1 MKRHSSAASLA
12 LAALVVLEFAG
23 PVAAS
28 TFSVLN
34 VADGGFGSLRAAIA
48 AANAQPG
55 ADVIHFTRQVRG
67 TIVLSSGPLD
77 ITGDVEIRG
86 RGAWRLAMRGRR
98 LGRNL
103 NI

>member
-1 MKRHSSAASLA
+1 MKRHSFAASLA

-34 VADGGFGSLRAAIA
+34 VADDGFGSLRAAIA

-55 ADVIHFTRQVRG
+55 ADVIHFTRPRCSAR
-67 TIVLSSGPLD
+67 SSCPAARW
-77 ITGDVEIRG
+77 TSPTTWRSAAQAP
-86 RGAWRLAMRGRR
+86 GAWPSAAAT
-98 LGRNL
+98 
-103 NI
+103 